1 MKPVLVMAALI
12 LAGCSTTHRPPAQ
25 DIGSLYIDCTNLVAV
40 ERMLDRHLAVT
51 DRNAVD
57 PAERAYYAAI
67 KDRIW
72 TLRSICK

>member
-12 LAGCSTTHRPPAQ
+12 LVGCSTTHRPPAQ
-25 DIGSLYIDCTNLVAV
+25 DIGSLYIDCTNRVAF
-40 ERMLDRHLAVT
+40 ERMLDRQLSVT

-67 KDRIW
+67 KDRLW

>member
-1 MKPVLVMAALI
+1 MKSVLVTAALI

-25 DIGSLYIDCTNLVAV
+25 DIGSLYIDCTNRVAF
-40 ERMLDRHLAVT
+40 ERMLDRQLSLT

-67 KDRIW
+67 KDRLW
-72 TLRSICK
+72 TLRSVCK